1 MLSEGLGALGGSLRP
16 LDLVVIV
23 GYLVV
28 SLGLGLGL
36 GLALR
41 GPDQFFECPMV
52 EPAIAVTWRI
62 D

>member
-36 GLALR
+36 ALR